1 MKTPLSMRLMM
12 DAMKHARRPCINQVS
27 YGQIIDLSQNYVD
40 VLSRIGIQPND
51 RIGLLCSQKSPHQ
64 VAMMLAA
71 WRKKAIIVP
80 LPDHPH
86 PSIIPR
92 VQPRVIMTPD
102 MQVKVSTMANYSE
115 TETHNPPAPAFTQ
128 TQTGEERPAMILFT
142 SGSTAEPKGVVLT
155 HKNIMSN
162 LDMIG
167 NLYEE
172 RDVSCYD
179 VSFSILP
186 WYHCYGLVCELLFL
200 MTRGAHIHIPYNAR
214 NPMPEM
220 KWIRPTILFTVPKML
235 ERLYKS
241 EWNALIPASIF
252 RHLVWGNR
260 LRMMSVGGSHCPAH
274 IVEFFQDRYHT
285 PIYEGYGMTEFS
297 PMIALNGTRED
308 QYRIGSVGKP
318 LKGVEARIF
327 ADTGEIQVRS
337 PSLMKGYLSS
347 IDPLTRQIETHPL
360 GLVDGSWYP
369 TGDKGMVDDK
379 GFLYVTGRLKSEY
392 KLSNGKFVSPGHIE
406 SCILESTMIEQVL
419 VMADPETNS
428 SNICLIFLTP
438 NNRPQAPQHLPLME
452 EVKRCCQQR
461 GVMHYEIPTRIFVLK
476 EPFSVENG
484 LLSLKMEPRRHEI
497 ASRWI
502 RGEIEACS

>member
-1 MKTPLSMRLMM
+1 MQIKVETPQS
-12 DAMKHARRPCINQVS
+12 PTS
-27 YGQIIDLSQNYVD
+27 T
-40 VLSRIGIQPND
+40 VLD
-51 RIGLLCSQKSPHQ
+51 
-64 VAMMLAA
+64 
-71 WRKKAIIVP
+71 
-80 LPDHPH
+80 
-86 PSIIPR
+86 
-92 VQPRVIMTPD
+92 T
-102 MQVKVSTMANYSE
+102 
-115 TETHNPPAPAFTQ
+115 PAPSFTQ

-155 HKNIMSN
+155 HKNITQN

-167 NLYEE
+167 TLYED
-172 RDVSCYD
+172 RDVSCHD

-200 MTRGAHIHIPYNAR
+200 MTRGAHIHIPYNAH
-214 NPMPEM
+214 NPVPEM
-220 KWIRPTILFTVPKML
+220 KWIRPTLLFTVPKML

-241 EWNALIPASIF
+241 EWNALIPASVF
-252 RHLVWGNR
+252 RHFVWGNR

-297 PMIALNGTRED
+297 PMIALNGTCED

-327 ADTGEIQVRS
+327 NSTGEVQVRS

-347 IDPLTRQIETHPL
+347 IDPITRQISTHPL
-360 GLVDGSWYP
+360 GLVEGTWFP
-369 TGDKGMVDDK
+369 TGDKGRIDDK

-392 KLSNGKFVSPGHIE
+392 KLSNGKFVNPGHIE
-406 SCILESTMIEQVL
+406 SCILESTMIDQAL
-419 VMADPETNS
+419 VMADPETNA
-428 SNICLIFLTP
+428 SNIALVFLTP
-438 NNRPQAPQHLPLME
+438 SKKHQLQQQLLLLE
-452 EVKRCCQQR
+452 EVKKCCHRR
-461 GVMHYEIPTRIFVLK
+461 GLMHYEIPIKIFVLK

-484 LLSLKMEPRRHEI
+484 LLSMKMEPRRHEI

-502 RGEIEACS
+502 KGEIEACY